1 MIGLLWL
8 TVDLPSAFGRIA
20 AAEPRWLLAGLALV
34 QLQIVLSAVRWRC
47 TAARLGH
54 RLGCGL
60 VVREYYV
67 ASLLNQVLPGG
78 IGGDAARVVRNR
90 SPADA
95 SLSRVAQGVV
105 LERLAGQCSLIAVT
119 LAGVVLWPLLLDEP
133 PPRAGLL
140 ALGGAIGIALLAA
153 AGVSSLAAF
162 GTPVLARRAARVW
175 PLVVRCWFDDG
186 MWLVQGAL
194 SVAVTAAYVGTF
206 VLAALAVGEPLPP
219 AGWLTVVPLA
229 LASMLLPISIGGWGL
244 REAAAAALWPLVG
257 LAPGAGVATSVVYGL
272 LSLLG
277 SLPAIVF
284 LTGPGEA
291 LAKSD
296 EIRKGEGRGGGRD
309 PDSCGK

>member
-8 TVDLPSAFGRIA
+8 TVDVPAALGRIA
-20 AAEPRWLLAGLALV
+20 SAEPRWLLAGLALV
-34 QLQIVLSAVRWRC
+34 QLQIVLSAARWRC

-54 RLGCGL
+54 RLGRGL

-78 IGGDAARVVRNR
+78 VGGDAARVVRNR

-119 LAGVVLWPLLLDEP
+119 FAGIVLWPLLLDEP

-140 ALGGAIGIALLAA
+140 ALGGALGVALIATL
-153 AGVSSLAAF
+153 GVLSLAAF
-162 GTPVLARRAARVW
+162 GTPVLARRAGRVW
-175 PLVVRCWFDDG
+175 PLVVRCWFADG
-186 MWLVQGAL
+186 MWFVQGAL
-194 SVAVTAAYVGTF
+194 SVAITAAYVGAF
-206 VLAALAVGEPLPP
+206 LLAALAVGEPLPL

-229 LASMLLPISIGGWGL
+229 LASMLLPISVGGWGL

-257 LAPGAGVATSVVYGL
+257 LTAGAGVATSVVYGL

-277 SLPAIVF
+277 SLPALVF
-284 LTGPGEA
+284 LLGPSEA
-291 LAKSD
+291 RGKVD
-296 EIRKGEGRGGGRD
+296 DEGRERD
-309 PDSCGK
+309 PGSRGK